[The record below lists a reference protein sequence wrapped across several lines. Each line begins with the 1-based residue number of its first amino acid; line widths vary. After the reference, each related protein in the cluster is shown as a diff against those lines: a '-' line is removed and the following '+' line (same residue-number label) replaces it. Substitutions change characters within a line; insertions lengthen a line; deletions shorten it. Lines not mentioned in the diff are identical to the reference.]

1 MSEQSNL
8 TSNEEEVRGRVMSWA
23 DALRARDF
31 DKLME
36 HYSDD
41 IVVFDVPPPLRK
53 TGKERYRKDFERWLG
68 EFNGEIDNEFRDMV
82 INAGEDVAFVSA
94 LSRVF
99 EKQAEGSGHWVRV
112 TLGLR
117 KTGGRWLAVH
127 EHISIPAGMAQSAN
141 S

>member
-8 TSNEEEVRGRVMSWA
+8 TSNEEEVRASVMSWA

-53 TGKERYRKDFERWLG
+53 TGKDRYRKDWEGWLG
-68 EFNGEIDNEFRDMV
+68 GFNGEIDVEFRDMV
-82 INAGEDVAFVSA
+82 INADDDVAFVST
-94 LSRVF
+94 LSRIF
-99 EKQAEGSGHWVRV
+99 EKETEDSDHWVRV
-112 TLGLR
+112 TVGLR

-127 EHISIPAGMAQSAN
+127 EHVSIPAGNN